1 MARFFHLVVT
11 ARLGLA
17 LLIAVPSLGQILT
30 AHASPYWTNTG
41 THAHSLKD
49 AVFQRYLAQDETLDV
64 VVALKLRNRDKLDNL
79 VRTII
84 KTSRPPSGHWLT
96 RSELENDYVPTAAD
110 AQAVV
115 DYLTQSGFTNIQIVP
130 GGLLI
135 RATGTAGVIRKAFH
149 TELAYFTRNGHAG
162 VANTNDVQVP
172 ATLSSK
178 VLSVLGLQTLDRM
191 HPMIKPAAGV
201 QLTGS
206 VHGLNPLKFPIA
218 YAAAAMP
225 AATPISVG
233 IITVGNVSQSITD
246 LHTFESQN
254 GLPTIDPVVVNTFT
268 GVSRDTSGIPEWDLD
283 SQDIQAM
290 AGGEVAQMVLYNAKS
305 FTNSDFTL
313 ALNRAMTDNTT
324 AVINVSL
331 GECETYTTSSAGDG
345 SMNTDDQIFQMAIA
359 QGQTFSISTGDSGSK
374 ECGTPAGTAAGASY
388 PASSPYVI
396 AVGGTTLYTDTSGNY
411 GGETVWS
418 GAGGSPSLYEP
429 QPSWQNGV
437 VPGTYR
443 GLPDIA
449 FDANPSSGAIIIVNG
464 KTAQYGGTSLASPLF
479 VGSWARIQA
488 NNNARLGFPAGWIY
502 SHGAQMTP
510 AFRDVTSG
518 SNGDYSATAG
528 WDYAS
533 GFGSFDVAT
542 TAVLT
547 QTTVTVTVSSSI
559 IYTGQSVTLTATVS
573 GNSPTG
579 TVQFYVNGVAF
590 GSPVTLVNGVATLT
604 TDQLTTIGMA
614 VITATYD
621 GDLNNAGGS
630 TQTAYS
636 ETVTPTHTGDING
649 DGVVNAGDLLV
660 AEQIALGTAAASTDE
675 LARGDVGPLSSGVPA
690 PDGKI
695 DIQDVL
701 IIERKLLGLINF

>member
-1 MARFFHLVVT
+1 MARFFHFVVT

-17 LLIAVPSLGQILT
+17 LLLAVPSLGQILT
-30 AHASPYWTNTG
+30 AHASPYWTNTR
-41 THAHSLKD
+41 THAHSLKN

-64 VVALKLRNRDKLDNL
+64 VVALKLRNRDKLDSL

-84 KTSRPPSGHWLT
+84 KTSKPPSGHWLT

-110 AQAVV
+110 AQAVAA
-115 DYLTQSGFTNIQIVP
+115 YLTQSGFTNVQIEP

-135 RATGTAGVIRKAFH
+135 RATGTAGAIRKAFH
-149 TELAYFTRNGHAG
+149 TELAYFARNGHAG
-162 VANTNDVQVP
+162 VANTKDVQVP
-172 ATLSSK
+172 ATLSGK

-218 YAAAAMP
+218 YDAAAMP
-225 AATPISVG
+225 AATTIPVG

-246 LHTFESQN
+246 LHTFESRN
-254 GLPTIDPVVVNTFT
+254 GLPTINPVVVNAFKGIST
-268 GVSRDTSGIPEWDLD
+268 DTSGIAEWDLD
-283 SQDIQAM
+283 SQNIQAM
-290 AGGEVAQMVLYNAKS
+290 AGGQVAQMVFYNAKS
-305 FTNSDFTL
+305 FTNSNITL
-313 ALNRAMTDNTT
+313 ALNRAVTDNTT

-331 GECETYTTSSAGDG
+331 GECETYTASSTGDG
-345 SMNTDDQIFQMAIA
+345 SMNTDDQIFQLAIA
-359 QGQTFSISTGDSGSK
+359 QGQTFSVSTGDSGSK
-374 ECGTPAGTAAGASY
+374 ECGTPAGTAVGASY

-429 QPSWQNGV
+429 QPSWQNGI
-437 VPGTYR
+437 VPGSYR

-449 FDANPSSGAIIIVNG
+449 FDANPSSGAIIIVKG

-488 NNNARLGFPAGWIY
+488 NNNARLGFPSGWIY

-510 AFRDVTSG
+510 AFQDVTSG
-518 SNGDYSATAG
+518 SNGDYSATTG

-533 GFGSFDVAT
+533 GFGSLDVAA

-547 QTTVTVTVSSSI
+547 QSTVTVTVSPSI

-573 GNSPTG
+573 GNLPTG
-579 TVQFYVNGVAF
+579 TVHFYVNGVAF
-590 GSPVTLVNGVATLT
+590 GSPVTLINGVAALT
-604 TDQLTTIGMA
+604 TDQLTTTGTA

-660 AEQIALGTAAASTDE
+660 AEQIALGTAAASPDE
-675 LARGDVGPLSSGVPA
+675 LARGDVGPLSNGVPA

-695 DIQDVL
+695 DIRDVL
-701 IIERKLLGLINF
+701 IIERKVINPP

>member
-1 MARFFHLVVT
+1 MARFFHFVVT

-17 LLIAVPSLGQILT
+17 ILLAVPSLGQILT
-30 AHASPYWTNTG
+30 AHASPYWTNTR
-41 THAHSLKD
+41 THAHSLKN

-84 KTSRPPSGHWLT
+84 KTSKPPSGHWLT
-96 RSELENDYVPTAAD
+96 RSELENDYAPTAAD
-110 AQAVV
+110 AQAVA
-115 DYLTQSGFTNIQIVP
+115 DYLTQSGFTNVQIEP

-135 RATGTAGVIRKAFH
+135 SATGTAGVIRKAFH
-149 TELAYFTRNGHAG
+149 TELGYFTRNGHAG
-162 VANTNDVQVP
+162 VANTKDVQVP
-172 ATLSSK
+172 AVLSGK

-191 HPMIKPAAGV
+191 HPMIKPAASV

-218 YAAAAMP
+218 YDAAAMP
-225 AATPISVG
+225 TAATIPVG
-233 IITVGNVSQSITD
+233 IITVGKVSQSITD

-268 GVSRDTSGIPEWDLD
+268 GVSRDTSGIAEWDLD

-290 AGGEVAQMVLYNAKS
+290 AGGQVAQMVFYNAQS
-305 FTNSDFTL
+305 FYNSSITL
-313 ALNRAMTDNTT
+313 TLNRAMTDNT
-324 AVINVSL
+324 AVVINVSL

-345 SMNTDDQIFQMAIA
+345 SMDTDDQIFQLAIA
-359 QGQTFSISTGDSGSK
+359 QGQTFSVSTGDSGSK
-374 ECGTPAGTAAGASY
+374 ECGTAVGASY

-429 QPSWQNGV
+429 QPSWQNGI
-437 VPGTYR
+437 VPGSYR

-479 VGSWARIQA
+479 VASWARIQA

-518 SNGDYSATAG
+518 SNGDYSATTG

-533 GFGSFDVAT
+533 GFGSFDVAA

-547 QTTVTVTVSSSI
+547 QSTVTVTVSPSI

-573 GNSPTG
+573 GNSPMG

-590 GSPVTLVNGVATLT
+590 GSPVTLINGVAALT
-604 TDQLTTIGMA
+604 TEQLTMTGTA

-660 AEQIALGTAAASTDE
+660 AEQISLGTATASTDE
-675 LARGDVGPLSSGVPA
+675 LARGDVGPLSNGVPA

-695 DIQDVL
+695 DIRDVL
-701 IIERKLLGLINF
+701 IIERKVMGLISF